1 MHVLKIRDSG
11 KRSLLFQ
18 EIARTKIIPLTFFVS
33 RQVKLYAVSSV
44 TILLWFYIILYFLC
58 KNIYTH
64 IREGKLLRN
73 DMRKKRGEIK
83 RKIAEEFK
91 ENGLGKGSLN
101 EEWLYIVCVL
111 SDFYLFY

>member
-1 MHVLKIRDSG
+1 
-11 KRSLLFQ
+11 
-18 EIARTKIIPLTFFVS
+18 
-33 RQVKLYAVSSV
+33 
-44 TILLWFYIILYFLC
+44 
-58 KNIYTH
+58 
-64 IREGKLLRN
+64 
-73 DMRKKRGEIK
+73 MRKKRGEIK